1 MCGIVGLHLKT
12 PRFQSQFGSMLAEM
26 LTCMSTRGPDSA
38 GVALYDNPL
47 PAGQL
52 RFTVRLPD
60 EADPYRVASRCAEAL
75 GGPVDVETVYPRCVA
90 FLATGTGSAINAA
103 LATVE
108 PGAIVVGY
116 GRSVEAFKDVGH
128 PQAVSER
135 FGTAARRGY
144 QGLGH
149 TRLATESAVT
159 MDHSHPFVSAADL
172 AVIHNGS
179 FSNYNTIRRKLVRA
193 GVEFV
198 TDNDTEVCARYL
210 AQCMAEGADLEDA
223 LKLMM
228 KDLDGF
234 YTLIVTTADQF
245 AVVRDEFSCKP
256 AVIAETDDYVAVG
269 SEYHALAS
277 LPDEGKA
284 TVFEPKPEEVHIW
297 GR

>member
-1 MCGIVGLHLKT
+1 
-12 PRFQSQFGSMLAEM
+12 MLAEM

-38 GVALYDNPL
+38 GVALYGDPL

-52 RFTVRLPD
+52 RFTARLP
-60 EADPYRVASRCAEAL
+60 EHADPYRVASRCTEVL
-75 GGPVDVETVYPRCVA
+75 GEPVGVETVYPRCVA
-90 FLATGTGSAINAA
+90 FVATGTWPAINDALRAA
-103 LATVE
+103 E
-108 PGAIVVGY
+108 PDSVVIGY
-116 GRSVEAFKDVGH
+116 GRAVEVFKDVGH

-135 FGTAARRGY
+135 FGTAARSGY
-144 QGLGH
+144 QGVGH

-172 AVIHNGS
+172 AVVHNGS
-179 FSNYNTIRRKLVRA
+179 FSNYATIRRKLVRA
-193 GVEFV
+193 GIEFV

-210 AQCMAEGADLEDA
+210 AHHMAEGADLEDA

-228 KDLDGF
+228 KELDGF

-256 AVIAETDDYVAVG
+256 AVIAETEDYVAVG

-277 LPDEGKA
+277 LPDGSKA

-297 GR
+297 GI